1 VIKTPT
7 LSEERHLWRQGY
19 KLVCGVDEVGRGSFA
34 GPVVTAAV
42 IFQPEV
48 VLPAGINDSK
58 LLSAKKRLEL
68 DSQIKQLALAWFID
82 LVDVPVINEL
92 GIGQATQLSFINCV
106 QGLKVQPDFILI
118 DGLYISGIDKIKQKA
133 IIHGDQLS
141 LSIAAAS
148 IIAKVYRDRLME
160 DLAKQHPEFGWDKNK
175 GYGTRAHREAMKQYG
190 LSKQHRRSFSL
201 EKFL

>member
-1 VIKTPT
+1 MIKTPT

>member
-1 VIKTPT
+1 MIKTPT

-160 DLAKQHPEFGWDKNK
+160 DLANQHPEFGWDKNK

>member
-1 VIKTPT
+1 
-7 LSEERHLWRQGY
+7 
-19 KLVCGVDEVGRGSFA
+19 
-34 GPVVTAAV
+34 
-42 IFQPEV
+42 
-48 VLPAGINDSK
+48 
-58 LLSAKKRLEL
+58 
-68 DSQIKQLALAWFID
+68 
-82 LVDVPVINEL
+82 
-92 GIGQATQLSFINCV
+92 
-106 QGLKVQPDFILI
+106 
-118 DGLYISGIDKIKQKA
+118 LYISGIDKIKQKA